1 MKRFYFGKIPIWG
14 LNRLKRFALLAQ
26 LVEQRAFNPWVLG
39 SMVSWI
45 AQWYFSKDS
54 EHRPVKQEDIG
65 SIPTQVYT
73 CFLYMYFQVKW
84 FGGI

>member
-39 SMVSWI
+39 SSPKGRTKSNDILDSSMVL
-45 AQWYFSKDS
+45 Q
-54 EHRPVKQEDIG
+54 
-65 SIPTQVYT
+65 
-73 CFLYMYFQVKW
+73 
-84 FGGI
+84 